1 MLFGRQHLTK
11 ASTKMVTDKPAYD
24 ELIDYLASNKA
35 IFSDTDGAPQSEP
48 TIDLIV
54 EEQISEQVIA
64 LCAQHEALEQN
75 HRSIII
81 REVDGIVYDIQ
92 QVLLEYWSK
101 NATEAQAAFLCEFAG
116 LIKNVFDSE
125 IASLLD

>member
-1 MLFGRQHLTK
+1 
-11 ASTKMVTDKPAYD
+11 MVTDKPSYD
-24 ELIDYLASNKA
+24 QLLDYLASNKA
-35 IFSDTDGAPQSEP
+35 IFSESSDSPASEP
-48 TIDLIV
+48 KIELII

-64 LCAQHEALEQN
+64 LCSQHEALEPN

-92 QVLLEYWSK
+92 QILLEYWTK
-101 NATEAQAAFLCEFAG
+101 NATEEQAQFLCEFAG

-125 IASLLD
+125 IAALID

>member
-1 MLFGRQHLTK
+1 
-11 ASTKMVTDKPAYD
+11 MVTDKPAYD

-35 IFSDTDGAPQSEP
+35 IFSDADGTPQSEP
-48 TIDLIV
+48 TIELIV

-64 LCAQHEALEQN
+64 LCTQHEALEQN
-75 HRSIII
+75 HRAIII

-92 QVLLEYWSK
+92 QVLLEYWGK
-101 NATEAQAAFLCEFAG
+101 NATEAQAVFLCEFAS

-125 IASLLD
+125 IAALLD